1 MGFVIRILR
10 ANYQKVFLPKNF
22 QIIDTDD
29 QVRIIKR
36 IMKDNEIDNSQVLPK
51 QVAWYIN
58 KKKDQSIRSCQGKR

>member
-1 MGFVIRILR
+1 MVFVIRILR
-10 ANYQKVFLPKNF
+10 ANYEKANLPKNF

-36 IMKDNEIDNSQVLPK
+36 IMKDNEIDNSQVIPK

-58 KKKDQSIRSCQGKR
+58 KKKDQSIRSNKSKR